1 MNNPYSLLL
10 KEYITQSGLSLTEI
24 ENKMRKRGL
33 NKNKAYLS
41 SLQNGKMP
49 APPLNV
55 TQALCDITGG
65 DPLRLSLTGVLME
78 ISEQDFFL
86 INKDTNRLTTIDAI
100 KEIIVTTIATL
111 TDINKYKLSRLFSD
125 SFIKNGIELTE
136 EDALEALSYND
147 AKEVLNQ
154 IMADFT
160 LSKIIK
166 EGTKSLEEAA
176 EIVQNTA
183 RNVEIKFEEKGQM
196 VSGILTEKTTIT
208 DENYLGGEVSDEEFD
223 YMLHCLVVYRKLNLK
238 PFSS

>member
-10 KEYITQSGLSLTEI
+10 KEYISQSGLSLTEI
-24 ENKMRKRGL
+24 EYEMRKRGL
-33 NKNKAYLS
+33 SKNKAYLS

-49 APPLNV
+49 PPPLNV
-55 TQALCDITGG
+55 THALCDITGG

-86 INKDTNRLTTIDAI
+86 INKDTNKVSTADAI

-111 TDINKYKLSRLFSD
+111 MDINKYKLSRLFSD

-136 EDALEALSYND
+136 EDALEALTYND

-154 IMADFT
+154 IMEDIT

-176 EIVQNTA
+176 EIVQHTA
-183 RNVEIKFEEKGQM
+183 RNVEIKFEEKGQT
-196 VSGILTEKTTIT
+196 VSGILKEKTTIS
-208 DENYLGGEVSDEEFD
+208 DANYLEDEVSDEEFD

-238 PFSS
+238 PIE

>member
-10 KEYITQSGLSLTEI
+10 KEYISQSGLSLTEI
-24 ENKMRKRGL
+24 EYEMRKRGL
-33 NKNKAYLS
+33 SKNKAYLS

-49 APPLNV
+49 PPPLDV
-55 TQALCDITGG
+55 THALCDITGG

-86 INKDTNRLTTIDAI
+86 INKDTNKVSTMDAI

-136 EDALEALSYND
+136 EDALEGLSYSN

-154 IMADFT
+154 IMKDIT
-160 LSKIIK
+160 LSNIIK

-176 EIVQNTA
+176 EIVQHTV
-183 RNVEIKFEEKGQM
+183 RNVENKFEEKGQT
-196 VSGILTEKTTIT
+196 VSEILL
-208 DENYLGGEVSDEEFD
+208 DANYLEGEVSDEEFD

-238 PFSS
+238 PIK

>member
-10 KEYITQSGLSLTEI
+10 KEYISQSGLSLTEI
-24 ENKMRKRGL
+24 EYEMRKRGL
-33 NKNKAYLS
+33 SKNKAYLS

-49 APPLNV
+49 PPPLNV
-55 TQALCDITGG
+55 THALCDITGG

-86 INKDTNRLTTIDAI
+86 INKDKNKVSSADAI

-111 TDINKYKLSRLFSD
+111 MDINKYKLSRLFSD

-136 EDALEALSYND
+136 EDALEALTYND
-147 AKEVLNQ
+147 AKEVLYQ
-154 IMADFT
+154 IMEGIS

-166 EGTKSLEEAA
+166 EGTKSLEEEAE
-176 EIVQNTA
+176 EIVQHTA
-183 RNVEIKFEEKGQM
+183 RNIEIKFEEKGQT
-196 VSGILTEKTTIT
+196 VSGILKEKTTIL
-208 DENYLGGEVSDEEFD
+208 DAIYLEDEVSDEEFD

-238 PFSS
+238 PIK